1 MPTKDPMA
9 PRLRAHLPRIAVLVL
24 AGLAM
29 TATLTYAAGRNVNT
43 PAPAATTTPATPPVV
58 VPDVVHQAFVFAKG
72 ELEDGGFSWKVVGPV
87 QGYPANTVVK
97 QSPAA
102 GTKVLNTGAPLI
114 TLTLARNPG
123 YSQSGTPED
132 TSPYEASVL
141 QPASG
146 AAPLGPEH
154 TATTTTPTTTV
165 TSTTTTTPTTP
176 ATTTP
181 ATTTAP
187 PATTASTPTATTS
200 TTTTTGSYDVPPT
213 AAATP
218 STTAKPSATAKQPT
232 TRWPQSRPPA
242 FVVPG
247 ARAEPL
253 DEMPLADRAAK
264 LGTWLD
270 SHRSP
275 TNANVKYWLYQNEW
289 VVTGAKLG
297 WWHGAQALRT
307 LIAVDART
315 QALWGIGGKSKAD
328 AEAALAFV
336 DSKTAK

>member
-1 MPTKDPMA
+1 MA

-154 TATTTTPTTTV
+154 TATTT
-165 TSTTTTTPTTP
+165 
-176 ATTTP
+176 
-181 ATTTAP
+181 
-187 PATTASTPTATTS
+187 STPTATTS